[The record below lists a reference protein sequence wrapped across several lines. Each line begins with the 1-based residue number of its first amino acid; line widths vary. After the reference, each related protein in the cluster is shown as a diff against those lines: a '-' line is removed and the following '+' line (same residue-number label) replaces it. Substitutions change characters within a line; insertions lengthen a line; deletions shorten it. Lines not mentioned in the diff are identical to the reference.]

1 MQNSISNVNIYWLKY
16 PFYYM
21 YMGSNALW
29 FMTPTAW
36 DKDKVASGVSVQIK
50 IKSDLPIKKFKSND
64 MPNLIGPVFV

>member
-1 MQNSISNVNIYWLKY
+1 
-16 PFYYM
+16 
-21 YMGSNALW
+21 
-29 FMTPTAW
+29 MTPTAW